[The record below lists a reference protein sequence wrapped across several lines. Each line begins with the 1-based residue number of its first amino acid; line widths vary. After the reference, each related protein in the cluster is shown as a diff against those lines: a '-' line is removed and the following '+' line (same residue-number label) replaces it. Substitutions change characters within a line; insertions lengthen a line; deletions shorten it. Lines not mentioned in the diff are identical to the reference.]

1 MGKPL
6 VIVESPAKAR
16 TIEKF
21 LGAGYQVAASVG
33 HIRDLPETAADIPK
47 EFKDK
52 KWARTAVDVENNF
65 APLYVLTERG
75 REQVKTLKKMLSDA
89 DALYLA
95 TDEDREGEAIAWHLF
110 EVLKPKV
117 PVKRLVFHEI
127 TDRAIKEAL
136 ASPRALNL
144 DLVRAQETRRIIDR
158 LYGYNVS
165 PVLWKKIKPRL
176 SAGRVQSVAVRLI
189 VDRERS
195 RMRFVPGAWWDLNAT
210 FDAQAGR
217 WAAQLV
223 ELNDKRVASGRDFEA
238 TTGALKPGADLVL
251 LNAETAASLRERLLQ
266 GAAKVHKVQ
275 RKPFTERPYPPFTT
289 STLQQEANRKF
300 KWPARRTMSVAQRLY
315 ETGWITYMRT
325 DSLHLSEQAISA
337 ARGLI
342 KSQFGPDYVPNQ
354 PRMYKTSAKGAQEA
368 HEAIRPAGD
377 VFRSITSCRAELG
390 DEEARLYELIWKRT
404 MACQMEDARG
414 ERVTVDTLTTT
425 AAGERAL
432 FRANGRTFSF
442 AGYRRVYV
450 EDLDEGAFDLS
461 DSDTLLPPLKEGDAA
476 KAVEVG
482 ASSHETSPP
491 ARLTDASLVK
501 ELESLGIGRPSTYAS
516 IIETILSR
524 GYVFKK
530 GTSLVPTWTAFAV
543 TQLMETHFQEL
554 VDYTFTAT
562 MEDGLDSIALGQETP
577 LRYLSSFYHGHDAN
591 KPNSGLTEQIRAA
604 EAAADPRVVC
614 SIPLGTVDGVPV
626 VARVGRFGPYIEL
639 EDKTRSLPDE
649 LPPDEM
655 TAAAAAAFVRSAPA
669 GPTKLGDDPAT
680 GLAVM
685 LFNGRF
691 GPYVQLGETS
701 DDDKPKRQSL
711 PKELTPAECT
721 LQDAIALLALPR
733 NLGKSASDDDILVFN
748 GRFGPFVRA
757 GKEVRNIPP
766 GVSLLTISRE
776 QALELLSA
784 PASRARGAAAA
795 SNLAELGESPEG
807 RRVVVKKGRF
817 GAYVTDGVVNATLK
831 RGVTVEELSLA
842 DALILLNERRDAP
855 PSTKSRGRGA
865 PRRGAPKAAAAP
877 KATAKKAVAKKAVAK
892 KAVAAEASEEAPK
905 PTKKAVAKKATP
917 KKATT
922 KKAPSAAAKAAEAAP
937 EAKPTKKTAAKA
949 AAKAAE
955 APSEAKPAEKATA
968 KKASGAK
975 KPPKKATAKKAAPKK
990 AAPEAA
996 PAVAEAPAAPAK
1008 PKTVTR
1014 KASPKAPAEA

>member
-21 LGAGYQVAASVG
+21 LGAGFQVAASVG
-33 HIRDLPETAADIPK
+33 HVRDLPETAADIPK

-52 KWARTAVDVENNF
+52 KWARTAVDVENDF

-223 ELNDKRVASGRDFEA
+223 ELNDKRVASGRDFEP

-251 LNAETAASLRERLLQ
+251 LNAETAASLRERLLA

-275 RKPFTERPYPPFTT
+275 RKPFIERPYPPFTT

-342 KSQFGPDYVPNQ
+342 KSQFGPDYVPSQ
-354 PRMYKTSAKGAQEA
+354 PRVYKTSAKGAQEA

-377 VFRSITSCRAELG
+377 VFRSVTSCRAELG

-461 DSDTLLPPLKEGDAA
+461 DADTLLPPLKEGDAA

-482 ASSHETSPP
+482 AARHETSPP

-614 SIPLGTVDGVPV
+614 SIPLGMVDGVPV

-639 EDKTRSLPDE
+639 NDKTRSLPDE

-691 GPYVQLGETS
+691 GPYVQLGETT
-701 DDDKPKRQSL
+701 DADKPKRQSL
-711 PKELTPAECT
+711 PKELIPAECT
-721 LQDAIALLALPR
+721 LEDALALLALPR
-733 NLGKSASDDDILVFN
+733 NLGKTAAGDDILVFN

-757 GKEVRNIPP
+757 GKEVRNIPA
-766 GVSLLTISRE
+766 GVSLLTIARE

-795 SNLAELGESPEG
+795 SNLAELGETPEG

-842 DALILLNERRDAP
+842 DALSLLNERRDAA
-855 PSTKSRGRGA
+855 PSAKPRGRA
-865 PRRGAPKAAAAP
+865 TARRAAPKAAA
-877 KATAKKAVAKKAVAK
+877 TAKKAATTPASAEPAVAPKAKKA
-892 KAVAAEASEEAPK
+892 
-905 PTKKAVAKKATP
+905 PTKKAKVEASADAAAP
-917 KKATT
+917 KKAT
-922 KKAPSAAAKAAEAAP
+922 A
-937 EAKPTKKTAAKA
+937 
-949 AAKAAE
+949 
-955 APSEAKPAEKATA
+955 
-968 KKASGAK
+968 
-975 KPPKKATAKKAAPKK
+975 KKATAKKAAPKK
-990 AAPEAA
+990 AAPKKATSEAA
-996 PAVAEAPAAPAK
+996 ASAEAPKKATAKKAAPKKATAKKATAKKAAPKKAAPKVAAPSEVPVAEAPPK

-1014 KASPKAPAEA
+1014 KASAKAPAEA

>member
-251 LNAETAASLRERLLQ
+251 LNAETAASLRERLLT

-577 LRYLSSFYHGHDAN
+577 LRYLSSFYHGQDAN

-691 GPYVQLGETS
+691 GPYVQLGETTDS
-701 DDDKPKRQSL
+701 DKPKRQSL
-711 PKELTPAECT
+711 PKELPPAECS

-784 PASRARGAAAA
+784 PASRARGAA
-795 SNLAELGESPEG
+795 SNLAELGETPEG

-842 DALILLNERRDAP
+842 DALSLLNERRDAP
-855 PSTKSRGRGA
+855 PSAKARGRAG
-865 PRRGAPKAAAAP
+865 PRRAAPKAAAAP
-877 KATAKKAVAKKAVAK
+877 KATTKKATAKKATAKKAVVAEPAEEAVKPTKKASAKKAPAK
-892 KAVAAEASEEAPK
+892 KATTKKAPAAVAKVAEASPEAPK
-905 PTKKAVAKKATP
+905 PTKKAPAKKAP
-917 KKATT
+917 
-922 KKAPSAAAKAAEAAP
+922 AK
-937 EAKPTKKTAAKA
+937 
-949 AAKAAE
+949 
-955 APSEAKPAEKATA
+955 KATA
-968 KKASGAK
+968 KKASAK
-975 KPPKKATAKKAAPKK
+975 KASPKKATA
-990 AAPEAA
+990 EAA
-996 PAVAEAPAAPAK
+996 VVSPAEPAAAPAK

-1014 KASPKAPAEA
+1014 KSSPKAPAEV